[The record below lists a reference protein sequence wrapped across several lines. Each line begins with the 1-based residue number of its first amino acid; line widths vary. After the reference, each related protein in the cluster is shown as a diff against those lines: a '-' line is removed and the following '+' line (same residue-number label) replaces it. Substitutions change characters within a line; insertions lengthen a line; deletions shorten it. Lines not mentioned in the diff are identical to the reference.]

1 MSLECVPC
9 FLNQAIRASRIVT
22 RDRDVHERAVREV
35 MRYLLGIKWN
45 VPPMILAPSLYGIV
59 RRVTGSND
67 PYYEVKRLSNRIALS
82 LYSELRKRIEES
94 EDPLLSA
101 VKIAIAGNI
110 VDFGALTYNVSV
122 KGIRE
127 VVNSTLAKSFAI
139 DDYEKF
145 KEKLGKARTL
155 LYFFDNAGEIVFDKL
170 LIETIMQIRR
180 LSKITLV
187 VKGGP
192 LINDATV
199 EDLKE
204 VGLDKIEKAE
214 IKTISN
220 GDPDTGYPMD
230 SPEIIKWI
238 KNSDIVIAKGQGN
251 YELLSLVRGVF
262 FMLMVKCPV
271 VARSL
276 NVDTGDIILKY
287 NY

>member
-1 MSLECVPC
+1 M
-9 FLNQAIRASRIVT
+9 VT
-22 RDRDVHERAVREV
+22 RDRDVHERVVREV
-35 MRYLLGIKWN
+35 MRYLLEIKWN
-45 VPPMILAPSLYGIV
+45 VPPMLLAPTLYGIV

-67 PYYEVKRLSNRIALS
+67 PYYDVKKLSNRIALS
-82 LYSELRKRIEES
+82 LHSELRKRIEES

-170 LIETIMQIRR
+170 LIETIIQIRR